1 MKRKFSGCFGAKTK
15 TMFGGIF
22 HRTSGGTEIF
32 ELGGVRNRF
41 FLEGFFLT
49 EKVGENVERKA

>member
-22 HRTSGGTEIF
+22 HRISGGTEIF
-32 ELGGVRNRF
+32 ELGGVRNSF
-41 FLEGFFLT
+41 FGRFFLT

>member
-22 HRTSGGTEIF
+22 HRISGGTEIF

-41 FLEGFFLT
+41 FLEGFFSPKKL
-49 EKVGENVERKA
+49 ERM